1 MQHAFTAGKPVEMD
15 QGCRQL
21 CQVTVGIDAAPGHG
35 LDIFRTSKPGV
46 LDGRPVALA
55 RNIHAKS
62 SCYQQRRALIRF
74 KRNLLRKENVAD
86 G

>member
-1 MQHAFTAGKPVEMD
+1 MQHAFTAGKPVELD

-21 CQVTVGIDAAPGHG
+21 CQVTVGIDAAPGQG
-35 LDIFRTSKPGV
+35 LDVFAPANWAS